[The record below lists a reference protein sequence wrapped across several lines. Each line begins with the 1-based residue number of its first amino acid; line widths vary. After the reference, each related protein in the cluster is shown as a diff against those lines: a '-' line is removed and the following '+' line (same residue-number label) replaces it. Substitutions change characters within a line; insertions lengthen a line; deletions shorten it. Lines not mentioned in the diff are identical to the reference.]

1 MGARLRESRARSALS
16 QSQVA
21 GVVGVTRELISMW
34 ENEQRTPNL
43 RQLEKAA
50 QVYRVSTNYLMGE
63 TELEE
68 GAPSQ
73 REVLYRGTQQSLKE
87 RIELDKWLD
96 FLDAWAD
103 LLEEIGWR
111 EELTGREKP
120 PRKLDEGQITD
131 ARRAPTSAASV
142 RNHYEVGKDAIP
154 DLSTFLDNLG
164 VLVYRA
170 PLGKIHGG
178 VGVSGAFYNHPKIG
192 YCVLVNSQTSRGRQA
207 FTLAHELAHAF
218 YHYPS
223 GGMVSRLEEDEEP
236 KERFANAFAA
246 HFLVPGKELKKLAT
260 IRKWS
265 GETGAYEAIE
275 LAAYFRVSYRAML
288 YRLGEEGIIDRN
300 WRDTLSSYS
309 PRAMAQRLGLDQ
321 SEFTIPD
328 QETIFLERYPV
339 SVIERVR
346 KAVHDNLLTV
356 SQAADVLG
364 VPQHDMQRS
373 LKLLSQPPEAGPEEQ
388 QELGEY
394 PRIHPSNKRGTAV

>member
-1 MGARLRESRARSALS
+1 MRLRESRTRSALS

-21 GVVGVTRELISMW
+21 RVLGITRELISMW
-34 ENEQRTPNL
+34 ESEQRTPNL

-50 QVYRVSTNYLMGE
+50 QVYQVSTNYLMGE
-63 TELEE
+63 TNLGE
-68 GAPSQ
+68 GPPLQ
-73 REVLYRGTQQSLKE
+73 RELLYRGTQQSLKE

-111 EELTGREKP
+111 DELTGRGKP
-120 PRKLDEGQITD
+120 PRKLDEGQVTD

-142 RNHYEVGKDAIP
+142 RDYYELGKDAIP

-178 VGVSGAFYNHPKIG
+178 VGISGAFYNHPKIG

-207 FTLAHELAHAF
+207 FTLAHEFAHAF

-236 KERFANAFAA
+236 KERFANVFAA

-260 IRKWS
+260 VRKWS
-265 GETGAYEAIE
+265 WETGAYEAIE

-300 WRDTLSSYS
+300 WRDTLSLYS
-309 PRAMAQRLGLDQ
+309 PGVMARRLGLDRN
-321 SEFTIPD
+321 EFTIPD
-328 QETIFLERYPV
+328 EETIFLERYPV
-339 SVIERVR
+339 SVIERVWE
-346 KAVHDNLLTV
+346 AVDNDLLAV
-356 SQAADVLG
+356 SQAADILG

-373 LKLLSQPPEAGPEEQ
+373 LKLFSQPPEAGSEER

-394 PRIHPSNKRGTAV
+394 PRSHLSKKRGTSG